1 MENIVKEIH
10 EGTKLRPCTD
20 HNYPPHFHNEL
31 EMIFVLEGSFNV
43 TINGQEYKVE
53 ADSIFLAAPGMI
65 HAYRSPI
72 NSCKTLLL
80 IVDPAIL
87 SGVASQ
93 LVNTVPIY
101 PIWHGNRQK
110 YIVWDIIRYVY
121 ENRAS
126 IQPDNFVL
134 LLSTAT
140 SLIVSDMALE
150 GANHKIRAEQRV
162 LMYSLENYRKQ
173 ITLAHVAN
181 ALDFSESYISHIFS
195 EKLKI
200 SFPSYI
206 NGLRLRDAAKMLETS
221 NTNILEIA
229 SLSGFTSLS
238 SFNHTFLK
246 YYQMTPSE
254 YRKSKNVN
262 AGKKRTKKQQSTD

>member
-43 TINGQEYKVE
+43 SINGQEYKVE
-53 ADSIFLAAPGMI
+53 ADSIFLAAPGTI
-65 HAYRSPI
+65 HAYKSPI

-87 SGVASQ
+87 SGAASQ
-93 LVNTVPIY
+93 LVSKVPIY

-110 YIVWDIIRYVY
+110 YIVWDLVRYAY

-126 IQPDNFVL
+126 MHPENFVL
-134 LLSTAT
+134 TLSTAA

-150 GANHKIRAEQRV
+150 GVKYKIRAEQKI
-162 LMYSLENYRKQ
+162 LMYCLDHYREP
-173 ITLAHVAN
+173 ITLNHIAS
-181 ALDFSESYISHIFS
+181 ALDFSESYVSHIFS

-206 NGLRLRDAAKMLETS
+206 NSLRLKDAAKMLETS

-254 YRKSKNVN
+254 YRKSRNTN
-262 AGKKRTKKQQSTD
+262 ATKKRPRRSEDT